1 MKPLHSTILLTDEH
15 INYQENPLWIRIEN
29 YAIDDAN
36 AVIPF
41 SKKIAQTENW
51 TSNFTRDAIQ
61 EYKRFVYLC
70 CIAKNGASPSIVVD
84 KVWHMHLLYTTEYWK
99 NFCPNILQ
107 RELHHFPNVGGIT
120 DYNKHHDW
128 CLETLTL
135 YIQVFKQNPPPEYWR
150 IPPALTPFLYP
161 DKVSATEQVLRA
173 PGSKTAPTA
182 YYWTIVLPFIFTWLV
197 FGELPLLDLSVF
209 QYFILFVPLLFIIR
223 KLVAMNEKRHLKPVI
238 RNLPLYNRYQLAY
251 LSGGHNNALLLLIN
265 DLVENNWI
273 KIHDAK
279 KEFSKKYFS
288 LVVDQK
294 SAFEDQ
300 NFIQPEVLFQSM
312 DHLNNKSLF
321 SLPQLASVLSEYLHP
336 IATVQTAPPERDAI
350 LYPVWLVLS
359 AMIICC
365 FPAEE
370 VNLITGFLYGVF
382 FFLCVISIVSWQT
395 PDSDHTIMQEALKK
409 QMGTLNNIRTVHQQ
423 AIILNR
429 FNGVLD
435 IPFFQKTANFF
446 NTGDGCGAARPS
458 CGCGC

>member
-1 MKPLHSTILLTDEH
+1 MKPLHSNIQLTDEF
-15 INYQENPLWIRIEN
+15 INYRENALWIRIEN
-29 YAIDDAN
+29 YATDDAN

-41 SKKIAQTENW
+41 SKKLAQTENW
-51 TSNFTRDAIQ
+51 TDSFTRDAIQ

-107 RELHHFPNVGGIT
+107 RELHHFPNVGGII

-128 CLETLTL
+128 YLETLTL
-135 YIQVFKQNPPPEYWR
+135 YIQVFKQNPPAKFWR

-161 DKVSATEQVLRA
+161 DKISVA
-173 PGSKTAPTA
+173 PAA
-182 YYWTIVLPFIFTWLV
+182 YYLTIVIPFIFTWLL
-197 FGELPLLDLSVF
+197 FGELPLLHLSVL
-209 QYFILFVPLLFIIR
+209 QYFVLFTPVLFIIR
-223 KLVAMNEKRHLKPVI
+223 RLVAMNEERHLKPVI

-251 LSGGHNNALLLLIN
+251 LSGGYNNALLLLVN

-273 KIHDAK
+273 KIRDTK
-279 KEFSKKYFS
+279 KEFAKKYFS
-288 LVVDQK
+288 LIVDQT
-294 SAFEDQ
+294 SAFEDP

-312 DHLNNKSLF
+312 DHLYNKSKF
-321 SLPQLASVLSEYLHP
+321 SLQQLTSALSEYLHP
-336 IATVQTAPPERDAI
+336 IATVQTAAPERDAI
-350 LYPVWLVLS
+350 LYPVWLVFS

-370 VNLITGFLYGVF
+370 INLITGFLYGI
-382 FFLCVISIVSWQT
+382 FFLLCIISIVSWQT
-395 PDSDHTIMQEALKK
+395 IDSDHTIMGKILKK
-409 QMGTLNNIRTVHQQ
+409 RSDTLNDIRTSQQQ

-429 FNGVLD
+429 FNGVFD

-446 NTGDGCGAARPS
+446 NSGGGCGAARPS